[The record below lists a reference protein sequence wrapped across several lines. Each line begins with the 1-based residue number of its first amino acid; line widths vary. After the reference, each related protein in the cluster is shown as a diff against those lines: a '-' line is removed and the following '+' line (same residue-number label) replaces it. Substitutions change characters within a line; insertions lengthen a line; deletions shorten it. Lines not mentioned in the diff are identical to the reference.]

1 MERLNSISDNF
12 WLRGQMW
19 YHFWFDSVNA
29 GSVLN
34 KSISD
39 TLSVTDSLTKLP
51 GNRITESIS
60 TTDSI
65 DREYFITKSDTL
77 LTSDQK
83 SQLIS
88 KIQSDNLYILDYYNV
103 LLIRNLVKE
112 LSDSL
117 SIVDNKTTLFD
128 KVSPEHVNL
137 SDSVNKQ
144 VYKLCTDTLGALDNL
159 LKENKKNIS
168 LSEVLNISDTVSR
181 QGMFSRTLTDNITTN
196 DIASSL
202 YLDRILKIVNTINP
216 FLSISTISYK
226 NLNISS
232 SMQKSDTITPEEV
245 RELNIKSSSRKNL
258 KILSRHGL

>member
-1 MERLNSISDNF
+1 MARLNSISNNF
-12 WLRGQMW
+12 WMRGQTW
-19 YHFWFDSVNA
+19 YHFWFDSIDA

-39 TLSVTDSLTKLP
+39 ILSITDSLTKLTS
-51 GNRITESIS
+51 NRITESIS

-88 KIQSDNLYILDYYNV
+88 KIQSDNLYLLDSYDV
-103 LLIRNLVKE
+103 LSIRNLVKE

-117 SIVDNKTTLFD
+117 SLVDNKTTLFE
-128 KVSPEHVNL
+128 KVLGEQVNL

-144 VYKLCTDTLGALDNL
+144 VYKLYNDTIGALDNL

-181 QGMFSRTLTDNITTN
+181 QGLFSRTLTDNITTY
-196 DIASSL
+196 DIASNI

-232 SMQKSDTITPEEV
+232 SMQKSDTIIPEEV

-258 KILSRHGL
+258 KILSRHVL